1 MDILAISK
9 GRLAVD
15 QVPETGNDL
24 ATVVKERVGD
34 GGGVNCEEHAVDEG
48 VACGEVSGGVSLV
61 ASFVE
66 HCVPT
71 NDLGNLVTAT
81 CVIPNVVIVD
91 GDVSG
96 VPGVGIPDREGDRGG
111 DERAEEIV
119 KDTVERVDKGVSSDR
134 QLVPVPSGE
143 GV

>member
-1 MDILAISK
+1 M
-9 GRLAVD
+9 
-15 QVPETGNDL
+15 
-24 ATVVKERVGD
+24 
-34 GGGVNCEEHAVDEG
+34 
-48 VACGEVSGGVSLV
+48 
-61 ASFVE
+61 
-66 HCVPT
+66 
-71 NDLGNLVTAT
+71 
-81 CVIPNVVIVD
+81 VIVD

-134 QLVPVPSGE
+134 QLVPVLSGE